1 MKGIQE
7 YSKYMKS
14 NMKVVHES
22 STRIQSNTAII
33 FVKHSK
39 LPQHIINM
47 EIVFFF
53 LFCFFKIESIA
64 AGDLVLK
71 TAGDSDFR
79 PAVYFQA

>member
-53 LFCFFKIESIA
+53 CFFFKIESIA

>member
-53 LFCFFKIESIA
+53 VFFFKIESIA